1 MNVLILL
8 GFLLSAF
15 GLYLPRVGFGSPY
28 RCAIATYHSYIGCTP
43 NIVSDFLIQLQFA
56 ATAAA
61 AATDWV
67 VYLMRFFVVYVKILL
82 KTWNQIALLLSS
94 FVLLEI

>member
-15 GLYLPRVGFGSPY
+15 GLYLPHVGFGSPY
-28 RCAIATYHSYIGCTP
+28 RCAISTYHSYIGCTP

-67 VYLMRFFVVYVKILL
+67 VYLLRFFCCLRKNTIE
-82 KTWNQIALLLSS
+82 N
-94 FVLLEI
+94 LESNCFAFK